1 MDEKELQER
10 YMRWLEYWCGAIIQ
24 QHIADKTLEA
34 SDGPMY
40 RDDTDR
46 AINGIIVA
54 ALLDSID
61 GLERQF
67 LRMTK

>member
-24 QHIADKTLEA
+24 QHIADKTA
-34 SDGPMY
+34 QTDGGPMY